1 MNILVCGARGFI
13 GRTACDALRRHGHHV
28 VEAASVATGP
38 ASIAVDFVR
47 DDDPARWL
55 PRLAGIDAVV
65 NAVGVLRDSGHRPLA
80 AVHEQ
85 VPRALFEACATTGVR
100 RVVHVSALG
109 IVGSSTAYARTK
121 RAAEDALLA
130 HVRAGRLDAV
140 IVRPSIVFGRA
151 GASSRF
157 FLALSRLPALLLP
170 QAVRATRVQP
180 VAVAELADALARL
193 VEAPLEPARPSATAP
208 DATRLLA
215 AVGPASLTLGEFIAS
230 LRAQAGRAPARV
242 GTLPDAL
249 ARWSACAGDALPM
262 SPWCSATLALLA
274 TDNVADPA
282 PFERALGR
290 RATRF
295 DALLAA
301 EGT

>member
-1 MNILVCGARGFI
+1 MNVLVCGARGFI
-13 GRTACDALRRHGHHV
+13 GRATCDALRRHGHHV

-47 DDDPARWL
+47 DDEPARWL
-55 PRLAGIDAVV
+55 PRLTGIDAVV
-65 NAVGVLRDSGHRPLA
+65 NAVGVLRDSPRRPLV
-80 AVHEQ
+80 AVHEH
-85 VPRALFEACATTGVR
+85 VPRALFEACEMAGVR

-109 IVGSSTAYARTK
+109 IAGSSTAYACTK
-121 RAAEDALLA
+121 RGAEDALLA
-130 HVRAGRLDAV
+130 QVRAGRLDAV
-140 IVRPSIVFGRA
+140 VVRPSIVFGRG

-157 FLALSRLPALLLP
+157 FIALSRLPALLLP
-170 QAVRATRVQP
+170 RAVRATRIQP

-193 VEAPLEPARPSATAP
+193 VEAPQHAAPPGAATP
-208 DATRLLA
+208 DATRVLA
-215 AVGPASLTLGEFIAS
+215 AVGPASLTLGDFIAS

-249 ARWSACAGDALPM
+249 ARWSARAGDGLPL

-301 EGT
+301 ERP

>member
-1 MNILVCGARGFI
+1 MNVLVCGARGFI
-13 GRTACDALRRHGHHV
+13 GRATCDALRLRGHRV
-28 VEAASVATGP
+28 IEASSMPTGATGV
-38 ASIAVDFVR
+38 AVDFVR
-47 DDDPARWL
+47 DIEPAAWM
-55 PRLAGIDAVV
+55 PRLRGIDAVV
-65 NAVGVLRDSGHRPLA
+65 NAVGVLRDSAGRPIA

-85 VPRALFEACATTGVR
+85 VPRALFEACARAGVR
-100 RVVHVSALG
+100 RVVQVSALG
-109 IVGSSTAYARTK
+109 IAGSPTAYACTK
-121 RAAEDALLA
+121 LAAEDALLA
-130 HVRAGRLDAV
+130 HVRAGRLDGV

-170 QAVRATRVQP
+170 QAVRATRIQP
-180 VAVAELADALARL
+180 LAVAELADALAQL
-193 VEAPLEPARPSATAP
+193 VDAAP
-208 DATRLLA
+208 DDERILA

-230 LRAQAGRAPARV
+230 LRAQAGRAPAHV
-242 GTLPDAL
+242 GTLPGAL
-249 ARWSACAGDALPM
+249 ARWSARAGDAVPL

-274 TDNVADPA
+274 TDNTADPA

-301 EGT
+301 EHA